1 MSVGRACGFSDTGV
15 HGRGFSDTAGQQ
27 FDKSFEIPF
36 HLPYHDGG
44 GEQPSCEQ
52 GSCGQNKQLFRL
64 GERMVRTGEQ
74 MVEEGQRLIQQGDYE
89 EGSQLVN
96 EGATLEQQGA
106 ALEAQA
112 EGGMGGPPMPVGLNP
127 GGPID
132 PFNPVG
138 PTMPVGLNPGGPLDP
153 FNPVGP
159 TMPVGLNPGGP
170 ADPFNPICPT
180 MPVGLNPGGPIMPV
194 GFPGGFGG
202 GYGCGQLSVNGNT
215 VNTGNYTITAS
226 TANSGTLTV
235 TDNCSGQTETFQVWG
250 DPHITTGSGGV
261 ANFQHA
267 PATFDLPDG
276 TRITVDPTNNPGV
289 NTINNVTIT
298 KGNDAVTMTGF
309 KNGTIQTQQLRGEGY
324 YLDATTPQ
332 GTVLTAENGNIND
345 LMLPNGTV
353 IGDGKNVGNIDQ
365 YANTDNAQLISQM
378 NQSLAQLEQALGQF
392 ERRSSMSAAF
402 AGIGSESC

>member
-1 MSVGRACGFSDTGV
+1 MSVGIARGFSDTGV
-15 HGRGFSDTAGQQ
+15 HSRGFSETGGQQ
-27 FDKSFEIPF
+27 FSNSFEIAF
-36 HLPYHDGG
+36 RLPHHGGG
-44 GEQPSCEQ
+44 GEGGGPSCEQ
-52 GSCGQNKQLFRL
+52 GSCGHNSELYRL
-64 GERMVRTGEQ
+64 GKRMVQTGEQ
-74 MVEEGQRLIQQGDYE
+74 MVQEGQRLIQQGDYE
-89 EGSQLVN
+89 EGTQLVN

-127 GGPID
+127 GGPMD
-132 PFNPVG
+132 
-138 PTMPVGLNPGGPLDP
+138 
-153 FNPVGP
+153 
-159 TMPVGLNPGGP
+159 
-170 ADPFNPICPT
+170 
-180 MPVGLNPGGPIMPV
+180 PIMPV
-194 GFPGGFGG
+194 GVNPGGPMSPIMPVGGQGPCSPMGPMMPVGLSNGGPYGTQFPMGMNGFGG
-202 GYGCGQLSVNGNT
+202 GSGQNCGCGQLSVNGNT

-250 DPHITTGSGGV
+250 DPHIKTGSGGV
-261 ANFQHA
+261 ADFQHA

-309 KNGTIQTQQLRGEGY
+309 TSGKIQTQQLRGEGY
-324 YLDATTPQ
+324 YLDATTPE

-365 YANTDNAQLISQM
+365 YANSNNSQLVSQIQ
-378 NQSLAQLEQALGQF
+378 QSLAQIEQAIGQI
-392 ERRSSMSAAF
+392 EQGASMSAAF
-402 AGIGSESC
+402 GGFGSKFC